1 MSKTKKDKELDS
13 KGSKG
18 SNAKATIAG
27 LFNSIA
33 GINKTDGITP
43 ISILG
48 RGGNREK
55 PGFTPNESYNT
66 MLSSDW
72 FGDLLESHPDH
83 KRKKN
88 SVSKDLS
95 TEDRF
100 NLSKDFPKTEGE
112 PYSTRDWHLIF
123 NDTSMDY
130 FKHGLQVIDGKNSQL
145 RSEKNARE
153 TWDGYEEGVP
163 SRLAQVLADT
173 DGTKG
178 TPYENTDPVIFGFE
192 IIVDLVN
199 SPLLNGSVEDFIASF
214 PYVNEIATRRKV
226 MGDFRQQFL
235 KLFKT
240 KGTFR
245 VGPDKPTASIKTSN
259 YANTDSPSKMYSSG
273 KPAYMSYYLK
283 KITGLE
289 KLIEANLPDKNK
301 ASIDYR
307 KDILKL
313 TFTEDVSLDMGTLAY
328 LYKLLYWSRPNG
340 KNIVPENLL
349 RFNCDIV
356 ISEMRHFNRVRK
368 GITNG
373 DLEVVKDNLSRYI
386 YTLNEC
392 QFWFDQPA
400 HDAEIDLSNTKTFD
414 DFVVTLDY
422 KYATTKFERW
432 TPDGA
437 GFGKYV
443 SYNNGAMWKVGN
455 PGARSVIGAS
465 GSNNAY
471 SDEKDIAVPRFY
483 TNSGGNTLRQNGVVT
498 AYVMDSY
505 NPSFT
510 INESVEKPV
519 TGSASKSSKKSGDE
533 TQEGDAIDEKKALR
547 KKKRKEGFDAFKE
560 RSSKAGKA
568 LGSKLKKTLQ
578 NEIKAQVNTRLR
590 LLNNT
595 LDKIRNEGGV
605 GRMRAPTNVYSSHPP
620 HAGMDAEL
628 NLPSYIG
635 GGAIG
640 GGAIAAGISPTAFF
654 DVQNSLRDFA
664 GDALGGKIGGLIRG
678 GNNPLF

>member
-1 MSKTKKDKELDS
+1 MGAETPKPEMGREMSNKEVRQQ
-13 KGSKG
+13 KRKERK
-18 SNAKATIAG
+18 AKRFSAKETISAIFG
-27 LFNSIA
+27 KIA
-33 GINKTDGITP
+33 GIQKTDGLSP
-43 ISILG
+43 ISLVG
-48 RGGNREK
+48 RGGKREI
-55 PGFTPNESYNT
+55 PGFTPNEAYNT
-66 MLSSDW
+66 NNKTNDW
-72 FGDLLESHPDH
+72 YGNLLDSHPDY
-83 KRKKN
+83 KGKN
-88 SVSKDLS
+88 KAGKDLS

-100 NLSKDFPKTEGE
+100 NLSKDFPKSEDE

-163 SRLAQVLADT
+163 SRLAQLLGDT

-192 IIVDLVN
+192 IIIDVVN
-199 SPLLNGSVEDFIASF
+199 SPLLNGSVEDFIESF

-226 MGDFRQQFL
+226 MADFRQQFL

-240 KGTFR
+240 KGTIKIS
-245 VGPDKPTASIKTSN
+245 PDKPTASIKTSN
-259 YANTDSPSKMYSSG
+259 YANTDSPSKLYSNG

-283 KITGLE
+283 KIGGLE
-289 KLIEANLPDKNK
+289 KLIEANTPDKNK
-301 ASIDYR
+301 ALVDYR
-307 KDILKL
+307 KDLLKL

-328 LYKLLYWSRPNG
+328 LYKLLYWSKPNG

-356 ISEMRHFNRVRK
+356 ISEVRHFNRVRK
-368 GITNG
+368 GVENG

-400 HDAEIDLSNTKTFD
+400 HDVEVDLGSIKTYD
-414 DFVVTLDY
+414 DFAVTVDY
-422 KYATTKFERW
+422 KYVTSKFERW

-455 PGARSVIGAS
+455 PNARRSIGAS
-465 GSNNAY
+465 GSNNAFA
-471 SDEKDIAVPRFY
+471 DETDIAVPRFY
-483 TNSGGNTLRQNGVVT
+483 TNGVINTLRQNGVKE

-505 NPSFT
+505 NPSST
-510 INESVEKPV
+510 INESVQKPSG
-519 TGSASKSSKKSGDE
+519 GSMSAAAAKKD
-533 TQEGDAIDEKKALR
+533 LR
-547 KKKRKEGFDAFKE
+547 KKKRKAGFDAFKE
-560 RSSKAGKA
+560 RSSKAGKV
-568 LGSKLKKTLQ
+568 LGKKLKTALLKEARQQL
-578 NEIKAQVNTRLR
+578 NTRLR

-595 LDKIRNEGGV
+595 LDKLRNEAGL
-605 GRMRAPTNVYSSHPP
+605 GRMREPTNVYKNYENP
-620 HAGMDAEL
+620 L
-628 NLPSYIG
+628 
-635 GGAIG
+635 
-640 GGAIAAGISPTAFF
+640 GISSGFFF
-654 DVQNSLRDFA
+654 DVKNSLRDFA
-664 GDALGGKIGGLIRG
+664 GDSLGGKIGGFLKG

>member
-1 MSKTKKDKELDS
+1 MSIFKKDTE
-13 KGSKG
+13 SKG

-27 LFNSIA
+27 LFNSIV
-33 GINKTDGITP
+33 GINKTNGLSP
-43 ISILG
+43 IALIG
-48 RGGNREK
+48 RGGKREN
-55 PGFTPNESYNT
+55 PGFTPNESYT
-66 MLSSDW
+66 TLEKSDNW
-72 FGDLLESHPDH
+72 FGNLLETHPDF
-83 KRKKN
+83 
-88 SVSKDLS
+88 SGVSSRVLYPRSEYQLKFKDLS
-95 TEDRF
+95 TSDRF
-100 NLSKDFPKTEGE
+100 DLSKDFPKTEGE

-153 TWDGYEEGVP
+153 TWDGYEDGVP
-163 SRLAQVLADT
+163 SRLAQVLGDT

-178 TPYENTDPVIFGFE
+178 TPYENTDPVMFGFE

-226 MGDFRQQFL
+226 MNDFRQQFL
-235 KLFKT
+235 KIFKT

-245 VGPDKPTASIKTSN
+245 TGPDKPTMSIKTSN
-259 YANTDSPSKMYSSG
+259 YANTDSPSKMLSSG

-283 KITGLE
+283 KVGGLE

-301 ASIDYR
+301 ALVEYR
-307 KDILKL
+307 KDLLKL

-328 LYKLLYWSRPNG
+328 LYKLLYWSKPNG

-373 DLEVVKDNLSRYI
+373 DLEIVKDNLSRYV

-392 QFWFDQPA
+392 QFWFDQPG
-400 HDAEIDLSNTKTFD
+400 HDSEVDLSNPKTFD
-414 DFVVTLDY
+414 DFVVTMDY
-422 KYATTKFERW
+422 KYVTTKFERW

-443 SYNNGAMWKVGN
+443 SYNNAAMWKVGN
-455 PGARSVIGAS
+455 PGARSGAS
-465 GSNNAY
+465 ASEAY

-483 TNSGGNTLRQNGVVT
+483 TNSGGNTLKQNGVVS
-498 AYVMDSY
+498 AIVMDSY

-510 INESVEKPV
+510 TNESVEKPV
-519 TGSASKSSKKSGDE
+519 GGSASTSKKSGDE
-533 TQEGDAIDEKKALR
+533 TQEGDAVDEKKALR

-560 RSSKAGKA
+560 RSTKAGKV
-568 LGSKLKKTLQ
+568 LGRKLKTALQ
-578 NEIKAQVNTRLR
+578 NEVRAQVNTRLR

-595 LDKIRNEGGV
+595 LDKIRNEAGI
-605 GRMRAPTNVYSSHPP
+605 GRMREPTNVYKNYENP
-620 HAGMDAEL
+620 L
-628 NLPSYIG
+628 
-635 GGAIG
+635 
-640 GGAIAAGISPTAFF
+640 GISSGTFF

-664 GDALGGKIGGLIRG
+664 GDSLGGKIGGLLKG

>member
-1 MSKTKKDKELDS
+1 MGTETPKPEMGTKMSNKEIRQQ
-13 KGSKG
+13 KRKERR
-18 SNAKATIAG
+18 AKRFSARETISAIFG
-27 LFNSIA
+27 KIA
-33 GINKTDGITP
+33 GIQKTDGLSP
-43 ISILG
+43 ISLVG
-48 RGGNREK
+48 RGGKREI
-55 PGFTPNESYNT
+55 PGFTPNEAYNT
-66 MLSSDW
+66 NKTTDW
-72 FGDLLESHPDH
+72 YGNLLDSHPDY
-83 KRKKN
+83 KSKN
-88 SVSKDLS
+88 KSGKDLS

-100 NLSKDFPKTEGE
+100 NLSKVFPKSEDE

-123 NDTSMDY
+123 NDTSLDY

-163 SRLAQVLADT
+163 SRLAQLLGDT

-192 IIVDLVN
+192 IIIDLVN

-226 MGDFRQQFL
+226 MADFRQQFL

-240 KGTFR
+240 KGTFKI
-245 VGPDKPTASIKTSN
+245 GPDKPTASIKTSN
-259 YANTDSPSKMYSSG
+259 YANTDSPSQLYSNG

-283 KITGLE
+283 KIGGLE

-301 ASIDYR
+301 SLIEYR
-307 KDILKL
+307 KDLLKL

-328 LYKLLYWSRPNG
+328 LYKLLYWSKPNG

-368 GITNG
+368 GVTNG

-400 HDAEIDLSNTKTFD
+400 HDSEVDLGSIKTYD
-414 DFVVTLDY
+414 DFVVTMDY

-443 SYNNGAMWKVGN
+443 SYNNGAIWKVGN
-455 PGARSVIGAS
+455 PGARSSIGAS
-465 GSNNAY
+465 GSNNAF
-471 SDEKDIAVPRFY
+471 SDEIDIAVPKFY
-483 TNSGGNTLRQNGVVT
+483 TNGVINTLRQNGVKE

-505 NPSFT
+505 NPSSF
-510 INESVEKPV
+510 INESVEKTP
-519 TGSASKSSKKSGDE
+519 TTTPSKKD
-533 TQEGDAIDEKKALR
+533 IR
-547 KKKRKEGFDAFKE
+547 KKKRKERFDAFKE
-560 RSSKAGKA
+560 RSSKAGKV
-568 LGSKLKKTLQ
+568 LGKKLKTALLREARSQ
-578 NEIKAQVNTRLR
+578 LNTRLR

-595 LDKIRNEGGV
+595 LDKLRNEAGL
-605 GRMRAPTNVYSSHPP
+605 GRMREPTNVYKNYDNP
-620 HAGMDAEL
+620 L
-628 NLPSYIG
+628 
-635 GGAIG
+635 
-640 GGAIAAGISPTAFF
+640 GISSGFFF
-654 DVQNSLRDFA
+654 DVKNSLRDFA
-664 GDALGGKIGGLIRG
+664 GDALGGKIGGFLKG
-678 GNNPLF
+678 GNKPLF

>member
-1 MSKTKKDKELDS
+1 MGTETPKPEMGREMSNKEVRQQ
-13 KGSKG
+13 KRKERK
-18 SNAKATIAG
+18 AKRFSASATISG
-27 LFNSIA
+27 IFNAIA
-33 GINKTDGITP
+33 GIRKTDGLSP
-43 ISILG
+43 IALIG

-55 PGFTPNESYNT
+55 PGFTPNEAYNT

-72 FGDLLESHPDH
+72 FGDLLKSHPDY
-83 KRKKN
+83 KGKN
-88 SVSKDLS
+88 NNFKDLS

-100 NLSKDFPKTEGE
+100 NLSKEFPKVEGE

-145 RSEKNARE
+145 RSNKNDRE
-153 TWDGYEEGVP
+153 TWDGYEDGVP
-163 SRLAQVLADT
+163 SRLAQVLGDT

-192 IIVDLVN
+192 IIIDLVN
-199 SPLLNGSVEDFIASF
+199 SPLLNGSVEDFIESF
-214 PYVNEIATRRKV
+214 PYVNEIAARRKV
-226 MGDFRQQFL
+226 MNDFRQQFV
-235 KLFKT
+235 KIFKT
-240 KGTFR
+240 RGTFKS
-245 VGPDKPTASIKTSN
+245 VIDFPTASIKTSN

-301 ASIDYR
+301 ALVDYR
-307 KDILKL
+307 KDLLKL

-328 LYKLLYWSRPNG
+328 LYKLLYWSKPNG

-356 ISEMRHFNRVRK
+356 ISEVRHFNRVRK
-368 GITNG
+368 GVTNG
-373 DLEVVKDNLSRYI
+373 DLEVVKDNLSRYV

-400 HDAEIDLSNTKTFD
+400 HDNDVDLGSIKTYD
-414 DFVVTLDY
+414 DFVVTMDY
-422 KYATTKFERW
+422 KYVTSKFERW

-443 SYNNGAMWKVGN
+443 SYNNGAIWKIGN
-455 PGARSVIGAS
+455 KGGRDVIGPSAS
-465 GSNNAY
+465 GNISTT
-471 SDEKDIAVPRFY
+471 DIAVPRFY
-483 TNSGGNTLRQNGVVT
+483 AGGGGNTLKQNGVDN

-505 NPSFT
+505 NPSST
-510 INESVEKPV
+510 INESVEPVYGGSTKPV
-519 TGSASKSSKKSGDE
+519 GGSASKTDDKKS
-533 TQEGDAIDEKKALR
+533 LR
-547 KKKRKEGFDAFKE
+547 KKKRKERFEAFKE
-560 RSSKAGKA
+560 RSAKAGKI
-568 LGSKLKKTLQ
+568 LGSKLKSALQ
-578 NEIKAQVNTRLR
+578 KEIRSQVNTRLR

-595 LDKIRNEGGV
+595 LDKIRNEGGM
-605 GRMRAPTNVYSSHPP
+605 GRMREPTNVYT
-620 HAGMDAEL
+620 
-628 NLPSYIG
+628 SYLG
-635 GGAIG
+635 DNPL
-640 GGAIAAGISPTAFF
+640 GISSGAFF
-654 DVQNSLRDFA
+654 DVKNSLRDFA
-664 GDALGGKIGGLIRG
+664 GDALGGRIGGFIKG

>member
-1 MSKTKKDKELDS
+1 MSLFKKDNDTDS
-13 KGSKG
+13 GSRG
-18 SNAKATIAG
+18 SSAKNTIAG
-27 LFNSIA
+27 VFNSIK
-33 GINKTDGITP
+33 GINRTDGVTP
-43 ISILG
+43 ISLIG

-66 MLSSDW
+66 LFDNNW
-72 FGDLLESHPDH
+72 FGQLLDSHPDYSG
-83 KRKKN
+83 KKKSN
-88 SVSKDLS
+88 KDLS

-100 NLSKDFPKTEGE
+100 NLSKDFPKVENE

-153 TWDGYEEGVP
+153 TWDGYESGVP
-163 SRLAQVLADT
+163 SALSQVLGDT

-178 TPYENTDPVIFGFE
+178 TPYENTDPVMFGFE
-192 IIVDLVN
+192 VIVDLIN

-214 PYVNEIATRRKV
+214 PFVNEIATRRKV
-226 MGDFRQQFL
+226 MNDFRQQFI
-235 KLFKT
+235 KIFKT

-245 VGPDKPTASIKTSN
+245 IGPDVPTASIKTSN
-259 YANTDSPSKMYSSG
+259 YANTDNGSKMFSSG

-283 KITGLE
+283 KIQGLE

-301 ASIDYR
+301 ALVEYR
-307 KDILKL
+307 KDTLKL

-328 LYKLLYWSRPNG
+328 LYKLLYWSKPSG

-373 DLEVVKDNLSRYI
+373 DLEVVKDNLSRYV

-392 QFWFDQPA
+392 QFWFDQPG
-400 HDAEIDLSNTKTFD
+400 HESEVDLSNPKTFD

-443 SYNNGAMWKVGN
+443 SYNNAAMWKVGN
-455 PGARSVIGAS
+455 PGARTVIGAS
-465 GSNNAY
+465 ASVEGF

-483 TNSGGNTLRQNGVVT
+483 SNRGGNTLKQNGVGS
-498 AYVMDSY
+498 AIVMESY

-519 TGSASKSSKKSGDE
+519 VGSASSSKKSGDE
-533 TQEGDAIDEKKALR
+533 TEEGDAMDEKKALR

-568 LGSKLKKTLQ
+568 LGSKLKTTLQ
-578 NEIKAQVNTRLR
+578 NEVKAQVNTRLR

-595 LDKIRNEGGV
+595 LDKLRNEGGL
-605 GRMRAPTNVYSSHPP
+605 GRMRAPTNVYSSHPA
-620 HAGMDAEL
+620 HAGMDRES
-628 NLPSYIG
+628 NLPNYIG
-635 GGAIG
+635 GGVIG
-640 GGAIAAGISPTAFF
+640 GGAIAAGVSPTAFF

>member
-1 MSKTKKDKELDS
+1 MGTETPKPEMGTKMSNKEIRQQ
-13 KGSKG
+13 KRKERR
-18 SNAKATIAG
+18 AKRFSARETISAIFG
-27 LFNSIA
+27 KIA
-33 GINKTDGITP
+33 GIQKTDGLSP
-43 ISILG
+43 ISLVG
-48 RGGNREK
+48 RGGKREI
-55 PGFTPNESYNT
+55 PGFTPNEAYNT
-66 MLSSDW
+66 NKTTDW
-72 FGDLLESHPDH
+72 YGNLLDSHPDY
-83 KRKKN
+83 KSKN
-88 SVSKDLS
+88 KSGKDLS

-100 NLSKDFPKTEGE
+100 NLSKVFPKSEDE

-123 NDTSMDY
+123 NDTSLDY

-163 SRLAQVLADT
+163 SRLAQLLGDT

-192 IIVDLVN
+192 IIIDLVN

-226 MGDFRQQFL
+226 MADFRQQFL

-240 KGTFR
+240 KGTFKI
-245 VGPDKPTASIKTSN
+245 GPDKPTASIKTSN
-259 YANTDSPSKMYSSG
+259 YANTDSPSQLYSNG

-283 KITGLE
+283 KIGGLE

-301 ASIDYR
+301 SLIEYR
-307 KDILKL
+307 KDLLKL

-328 LYKLLYWSRPNG
+328 LYKLLYWSKPNG

-368 GITNG
+368 GVTNG

-400 HDAEIDLSNTKTFD
+400 HDIEVDLSNTKTFD
-414 DFVVTLDY
+414 DFTVTMDY

-443 SYNNGAMWKVGN
+443 SYNNGAIWKVGN
-455 PGARSVIGAS
+455 PGARSSIGAS
-465 GSNNAY
+465 GSNNAF
-471 SDEKDIAVPRFY
+471 SDEIDIAVPKFY
-483 TNSGGNTLRQNGVVT
+483 TNGVINTLRQNGVKE

-505 NPSFT
+505 NPSSF
-510 INESVEKPV
+510 INESVEKTP
-519 TGSASKSSKKSGDE
+519 TTTPSKKD
-533 TQEGDAIDEKKALR
+533 IR
-547 KKKRKEGFDAFKE
+547 KKKRKERFDAFKE
-560 RSSKAGKA
+560 RSSKAGKV
-568 LGSKLKKTLQ
+568 LGKKLKTALLREARSQ
-578 NEIKAQVNTRLR
+578 LNTRLR

-595 LDKIRNEGGV
+595 LDKLRNEAGL
-605 GRMRAPTNVYSSHPP
+605 GRMREPTNVYKNYDNP
-620 HAGMDAEL
+620 L
-628 NLPSYIG
+628 
-635 GGAIG
+635 
-640 GGAIAAGISPTAFF
+640 GISSGFFF
-654 DVQNSLRDFA
+654 DVKNSLRDFA
-664 GDALGGKIGGLIRG
+664 GDALGGKIGGFLKG
-678 GNNPLF
+678 GNKPLF

>member
-1 MSKTKKDKELDS
+1 MGAETPKPEMGREMSNKEVRQQ
-13 KGSKG
+13 KRKERK
-18 SNAKATIAG
+18 AKRFSAKETISAIFG
-27 LFNSIA
+27 KIA
-33 GINKTDGITP
+33 GIQKTDGLSP
-43 ISILG
+43 ISLVG
-48 RGGNREK
+48 RGGKREI
-55 PGFTPNESYNT
+55 PGFTPNEAYNT
-66 MLSSDW
+66 NNKTNDW
-72 FGDLLESHPDH
+72 YGNLLDSHPDY
-83 KRKKN
+83 KGKN
-88 SVSKDLS
+88 KAGKDLS

-100 NLSKDFPKTEGE
+100 NLSKDFPKSEDE

-163 SRLAQVLADT
+163 SRLAQLLGDT

-192 IIVDLVN
+192 IIIDLVN
-199 SPLLNGSVEDFIASF
+199 SPLLNGSIEDFIESF

-226 MGDFRQQFL
+226 MADFRQQFL

-240 KGTFR
+240 KGTFKI
-245 VGPDKPTASIKTSN
+245 GPDKPTASIKTSN
-259 YANTDSPSKMYSSG
+259 YANTDSPSKLYSNG

-283 KITGLE
+283 KIGGLE

-301 ASIDYR
+301 SLIEYR
-307 KDILKL
+307 KDLLKL

-328 LYKLLYWSRPNG
+328 LYKLLYWSKPNG

-356 ISEMRHFNRVRK
+356 ISEVRHFNRVRK
-368 GITNG
+368 GVENG

-400 HDAEIDLSNTKTFD
+400 HDVEVDLGSIKTYD
-414 DFVVTLDY
+414 DFVVTMDY
-422 KYATTKFERW
+422 KYVTTKFERW

-455 PGARSVIGAS
+455 PDARSSIGAS
-465 GSNNAY
+465 ASNNAF

-483 TNSGGNTLRQNGVVT
+483 TNGVINTLRQNGVKE

-505 NPSFT
+505 NPSST
-510 INESVEKPV
+510 INESVQKPLG
-519 TGSASKSSKKSGDE
+519 GSMSAAAAKKD
-533 TQEGDAIDEKKALR
+533 LR
-547 KKKRKEGFDAFKE
+547 KKKRKAGFDAFKE
-560 RSSKAGKA
+560 RSSKAGKV
-568 LGSKLKKTLQ
+568 LGKKLKTALLKEARQQL
-578 NEIKAQVNTRLR
+578 NTRLR

-595 LDKIRNEGGV
+595 LDKLRNEAGL
-605 GRMRAPTNVYSSHPP
+605 GRMREPTNVYKNYENP
-620 HAGMDAEL
+620 L
-628 NLPSYIG
+628 
-635 GGAIG
+635 
-640 GGAIAAGISPTAFF
+640 GISSGFFF
-654 DVQNSLRDFA
+654 DVKNSLRDFA
-664 GDALGGKIGGLIRG
+664 GDSLGGKIGGFLKG

>member
-1 MSKTKKDKELDS
+1 MSKTKKDKELDSKES

-27 LFNSIA
+27 LFNSIV
-33 GINKTDGITP
+33 GINKTDGASP
-43 ISILG
+43 ISLIG

-55 PGFTPNESYNT
+55 PGFTPNESYNS
-66 MLSSDW
+66 MLSKDW
-72 FGDLLESHPDH
+72 YGQLLESHPDYSG
-83 KRKKN
+83 KKKN
-88 SVSKDLS
+88 SKDLS

-163 SRLAQVLADT
+163 SRLAQVLGDT

-178 TPYENTDPVIFGFE
+178 TPYENTDTVMFGFE
-192 IIVDLVN
+192 VIVDLVN

-226 MGDFRQQFL
+226 MNDFRQQFL
-235 KLFKT
+235 KIFKT

-259 YANTDSPSKMYSSG
+259 YANTENGSKMFSSG

-283 KITGLE
+283 KVGGLE

-301 ASIDYR
+301 ALVEYR
-307 KDILKL
+307 KDLLKL

-328 LYKLLYWSRPNG
+328 LYKLLYWSKPNG

-368 GITNG
+368 GVTNG
-373 DLEVVKDNLSRYI
+373 DLEVVKDNLSRYV

-392 QFWFDQPA
+392 QFWFDKIG
-400 HDAEIDLSNTKTFD
+400 HEDEVDLSSPKTFD

-443 SYNNGAMWKVGN
+443 SYNNAAMWKVGN
-455 PGARSVIGAS
+455 PGARAGAS
-465 GSNNAY
+465 ASDAY

-483 TNSGGNTLRQNGVVT
+483 TNSGGNTLKQNGVSSAIVL
-498 AYVMDSY
+498 DSY

-510 INESVEKPV
+510 INESVETPV
-519 TGSASKSSKKSGDE
+519 SGSASKSSKKSGDE
-533 TQEGDAIDEKKALR
+533 TEEGDAVDEKKALR

-560 RSSKAGKA
+560 RSTKAGKA
-568 LGSKLKKTLQ
+568 LGSKLKTTLQ
-578 NEIKAQVNTRLR
+578 REVRAQVNTRLR

-595 LDKIRNEGGV
+595 LDKIRNEAGI
-605 GRMRAPTNVYSSHPP
+605 GRMREPTNVYKNYDNP
-620 HAGMDAEL
+620 L
-628 NLPSYIG
+628 
-635 GGAIG
+635 
-640 GGAIAAGISPTAFF
+640 GISSGSFF

>member
-1 MSKTKKDKELDS
+1 MGTETPKPEMGTKMSNKEIRQQ
-13 KGSKG
+13 KRKERR
-18 SNAKATIAG
+18 AKRFSARETISAIFG
-27 LFNSIA
+27 KIA
-33 GINKTDGITP
+33 GIQKTDGLSP
-43 ISILG
+43 ISLVG
-48 RGGNREK
+48 RGGKREI
-55 PGFTPNESYNT
+55 PGFTPNEAYNT
-66 MLSSDW
+66 NKTTDW
-72 FGDLLESHPDH
+72 YGNLLDSHPDY
-83 KRKKN
+83 KSKN
-88 SVSKDLS
+88 KSGKDLS

-100 NLSKDFPKTEGE
+100 NLSKVFPKSEDE

-123 NDTSMDY
+123 NDTSLDY

-153 TWDGYEEGVP
+153 TWDGHEEGVP
-163 SRLAQVLADT
+163 SRLAQLLGDT

-192 IIVDLVN
+192 IIIDLVN

-226 MGDFRQQFL
+226 MADFRQQFL

-240 KGTFR
+240 KGTFKI
-245 VGPDKPTASIKTSN
+245 GPDKPTASIKTSN
-259 YANTDSPSKMYSSG
+259 YANTDSPSQLYSNG

-283 KITGLE
+283 KIGGLE

-301 ASIDYR
+301 SLIEYR
-307 KDILKL
+307 KDLLKL

-328 LYKLLYWSRPNG
+328 LYKLLYWSKPNG

-349 RFNCDIV
+349 RFNCDII
-356 ISEMRHFNRVRK
+356 ISEVRHFNRVRK
-368 GITNG
+368 GVTNG

-400 HDAEIDLSNTKTFD
+400 HDSEVDLGSIKTYD
-414 DFVVTLDY
+414 DFVVTMDY

-443 SYNNGAMWKVGN
+443 SYNNGAIWKVGN
-455 PGARSVIGAS
+455 PGARSSIGAS
-465 GSNNAY
+465 GSNNAF
-471 SDEKDIAVPRFY
+471 SDEIDIAVPKFY
-483 TNSGGNTLRQNGVVT
+483 TNGVINTLRQNGVKE

-505 NPSFT
+505 NPSSF
-510 INESVEKPV
+510 INESVEKTP
-519 TGSASKSSKKSGDE
+519 TTTPSKKD
-533 TQEGDAIDEKKALR
+533 IR
-547 KKKRKEGFDAFKE
+547 KKKRKERFDAFKE
-560 RSSKAGKA
+560 RSSKAGKV
-568 LGSKLKKTLQ
+568 LGKKLKTALLREARSQ
-578 NEIKAQVNTRLR
+578 LNTRLR

-595 LDKIRNEGGV
+595 LDKLRNEAGL
-605 GRMRAPTNVYSSHPP
+605 GRMREPTNVYKNYDNP
-620 HAGMDAEL
+620 L
-628 NLPSYIG
+628 
-635 GGAIG
+635 
-640 GGAIAAGISPTAFF
+640 GISSGFFF
-654 DVQNSLRDFA
+654 DVKNSLRDFA
-664 GDALGGKIGGLIRG
+664 GDSLGGKIGGFLKG

>member
-1 MSKTKKDKELDS
+1 MSKTKSDKELDS
-13 KGSKG
+13 KEPKG
-18 SNAKATIAG
+18 TSAKTTIAG

-33 GINKTDGITP
+33 GIKKTDGITP
-43 ISILG
+43 ISLIG

-66 MLSSDW
+66 LLDNNW
-72 FGDLLESHPDH
+72 FGQLLESHPDY
-83 KRKKN
+83 KGKKK
-88 SVSKDLS
+88 SSKDLS

-100 NLSKDFPKTEGE
+100 NLSKDFPKAEGE

-153 TWDGYEEGVP
+153 TWDGQEEGVP
-163 SRLAQVLADT
+163 SRLAQVLGDT

-178 TPYENTDPVIFGFE
+178 TPYENTDPVMFGFE
-192 IIVDLVN
+192 IIIDLVN

-226 MGDFRQQFL
+226 MADFRQQFI

-240 KGTFR
+240 RGTFR

-259 YANTDSPSKMYSSG
+259 YANTDSASKMFSSG

-283 KITGLE
+283 KVQGLE

-301 ASIDYR
+301 ALVEYR
-307 KDILKL
+307 KDLLKL

-328 LYKLLYWSRPNG
+328 LYKLLYWSKPNG

-373 DLEVVKDNLSRYI
+373 DLEVVKDNLSRYV

-400 HDAEIDLSNTKTFD
+400 HDTEVDLGNPKTFD

-455 PGARSVIGAS
+455 PGARTVIGVTPS
-465 GSNNAY
+465 GEYA
-471 SDEKDIAVPRFY
+471 DEKDIAVPKFY
-483 TNSGGNTLRQNGVVT
+483 TNSGGNTLKQNGVGSAIVL
-498 AYVMDSY
+498 DSY
-505 NPSFT
+505 NPSFA

-519 TGSASKSSKKSGDE
+519 VGSASTSKKSGDE
-533 TQEGDAIDEKKALR
+533 TEEGDAMDEKSALR

-560 RSSKAGKA
+560 RSTKAGKA
-568 LGSKLKKTLQ
+568 LGSKLKTTLQ
-578 NEIKAQVNTRLR
+578 NEVRAQVNTRLR

-595 LDKIRNEGGV
+595 LDKLRNEGGL

-620 HAGMDAEL
+620 HAGMDSES
-628 NLPSYIG
+628 NLPNYIG
-635 GGAIG
+635 GGVIG
-640 GGAIAAGISPTAFF
+640 GGLLAAGISPTSFF

-664 GDALGGKIGGLIRG
+664 GESLGGKIGGLIRG

>member
-13 KGSKG
+13 KEPTGTS
-18 SNAKATIAG
+18 AKTTIAG

-33 GINKTDGITP
+33 GIKKTDGVSP
-43 ISILG
+43 ISLIG
-48 RGGNREK
+48 RSGRREK

-66 MLSSDW
+66 KDGSW
-72 FGDLLESHPDH
+72 YGQLLESHPDYSG
-83 KRKKN
+83 KKK
-88 SVSKDLS
+88 SSKDLS

-100 NLSKDFPKTEGE
+100 NLSKNFPKTEGE

-163 SRLAQVLADT
+163 SRLAQVLGDT

-178 TPYENTDPVIFGFE
+178 TPYENTDPVMFGFE
-192 IIVDLVN
+192 IIIDLIN

-235 KLFKT
+235 KIFKT

-259 YANTDSPSKMYSSG
+259 YANTDNGSKMFSSG

-283 KITGLE
+283 KIQGLE
-289 KLIEANLPDKNK
+289 KLIEANVPDKNK
-301 ASIDYR
+301 ALIEYR
-307 KDILKL
+307 KDLLKL

-328 LYKLLYWSRPNG
+328 LYKLLYWSKPNG

-373 DLEVVKDNLSRYI
+373 DLEIVKDNLSRYV

-392 QFWFDQPA
+392 QFWFDQPG
-400 HDAEIDLSNTKTFD
+400 HESEVDLSNPKTFD

-455 PGARSVIGAS
+455 PGARSSFGPSAS
-465 GSNNAY
+465 TEGF

-483 TNSGGNTLRQNGVVT
+483 SNSGGNTLRQNGVGSAIVL
-498 AYVMDSY
+498 DSY

-510 INESVEKPV
+510 VNESVEKPV
-519 TGSASKSSKKSGDE
+519 TGSASTSKKSGDE
-533 TQEGDAIDEKKALR
+533 TQEGDAMDEKKALR

-560 RSSKAGKA
+560 RSTKAGKI
-568 LGSKLKKTLQ
+568 LGSKLKTTLQ
-578 NEIKAQVNTRLR
+578 NEVRAQVNTRLR

-595 LDKIRNEGGV
+595 LDKLRNEGGF
-605 GRMRAPTNVYSSHPP
+605 GRMREPTNVYKNYDNP
-620 HAGMDAEL
+620 L
-628 NLPSYIG
+628 
-635 GGAIG
+635 
-640 GGAIAAGISPTAFF
+640 GISSGAFF

-664 GDALGGKIGGLIRG
+664 GDALGGKIGGLIKG
-678 GNNPLF
+678 GNNSLF

>member
-1 MSKTKKDKELDS
+1 MSKTKNDKELDS

-18 SNAKATIAG
+18 SSAKTTIAG

-43 ISILG
+43 ISLIG

-66 MLSSDW
+66 LGKDW
-72 FGDLLESHPDH
+72 FGDLLESHPDYSG
-83 KRKKN
+83 KKK
-88 SVSKDLS
+88 SIKDLS

-163 SRLAQVLADT
+163 SRLAQVLGDT

-178 TPYENTDPVIFGFE
+178 TPYENTDPVMFGFE

-226 MGDFRQQFL
+226 MADFRQQFI
-235 KLFKT
+235 KIFKT

-259 YANTDSPSKMYSSG
+259 YANTDSGSKMFSSG

-301 ASIDYR
+301 SLVEYR
-307 KDILKL
+307 KDLLKL

-328 LYKLLYWSRPNG
+328 LYKLLYWSKPNG

-373 DLEVVKDNLSRYI
+373 DLEVIKDNLSRYV

-400 HDAEIDLSNTKTFD
+400 HETEVDLSNPKTFD

-443 SYNNGAMWKVGN
+443 SYNNAAMWKVGN
-455 PGARSVIGAS
+455 PGARTVIGAS
-465 GSNNAY
+465 ASNEAY

-483 TNSGGNTLRQNGVVT
+483 TNSGGNTLRQNGVGS
-498 AYVMDSY
+498 AIVMDSY

-510 INESVEKPV
+510 VNESVEKPL
-519 TGSASKSSKKSGDE
+519 GSSASSKKSGDE
-533 TQEGDAIDEKKALR
+533 TQEGDAMDEKKALR
-547 KKKRKEGFDAFKE
+547 KKKRKEGFDAFKD
-560 RSSKAGKA
+560 RSTKAGKQ
-568 LGSKLKKTLQ
+568 LGNSLKSTLQ
-578 NEIKAQVNTRLR
+578 REVRSQVNTRLR

-595 LDKIRNEGGV
+595 LDKIRNEAGL
-605 GRMRAPTNVYSSHPP
+605 GRMREPTNVYKNYLGDNP
-620 HAGMDAEL
+620 L
-628 NLPSYIG
+628 
-635 GGAIG
+635 
-640 GGAIAAGISPTAFF
+640 GISSATFF

-664 GDALGGKIGGLIRG
+664 GNALGGKIGGLIKG
-678 GNNPLF
+678 GNNSLF

>member
-1 MSKTKKDKELDS
+1 MSKTKSDKELDS

-18 SNAKATIAG
+18 SSAKTTIAG
-27 LFNSIA
+27 VFNSIA
-33 GINKTDGITP
+33 GIKKTDGITP
-43 ISILG
+43 ISLIG
-48 RGGNREK
+48 RNGNREK
-55 PGFTPNESYNT
+55 PGFTPNEAYNT
-66 MLSSDW
+66 MLSKDW
-72 FGDLLESHPDH
+72 FGDLLESHPDY
-83 KRKKN
+83 KGKKK
-88 SVSKDLS
+88 SSKDLS

-163 SRLAQVLADT
+163 SRLAQVLGDT

-178 TPYENTDPVIFGFE
+178 TPYENTDPVMFGFE

-226 MGDFRQQFL
+226 MGDFRQQFI
-235 KLFKT
+235 KIFKT
-240 KGTFR
+240 RGTFR

-259 YANTDSPSKMYSSG
+259 YANTDSGSKMFSSG

-283 KITGLE
+283 KIQGLE
-289 KLIEANLPDKNK
+289 KLIEANTPDKNK
-301 ASIDYR
+301 SLVEYR
-307 KDILKL
+307 KDLLKL

-328 LYKLLYWSRPNG
+328 LYKLLYWSKPNS

-368 GITNG
+368 GVTNG
-373 DLEVVKDNLSRYI
+373 DLEVVKDNLSRYV

-400 HDAEIDLSNTKTFD
+400 HDAEVDLSNPKTFD

-455 PGARSVIGAS
+455 PGARTVIGAS
-465 GSNNAY
+465 ASNEGFA
-471 SDEKDIAVPRFY
+471 DEKDIAVPRFY
-483 TNSGGNTLRQNGVVT
+483 TNTGGNTLRQNGVGS
-498 AYVMDSY
+498 AIVMDSY

-510 INESVEKPV
+510 INESVEKPLG
-519 TGSASKSSKKSGDE
+519 GSASGSKKSGDE
-533 TQEGDAIDEKKALR
+533 TQEGDAMDEKSALR
-547 KKKRKEGFDAFKE
+547 KKKIKEGFDAFKE
-560 RSSKAGKA
+560 RSTKAGKA
-568 LGSKLKKTLQ
+568 LGSKLKTTLQ
-578 NEIKAQVNTRLR
+578 NEVKAQVNTRLR

-628 NLPSYIG
+628 NLPNYIG
-635 GGAIG
+635 GGVIG
-640 GGAIAAGISPTAFF
+640 GGAIAAGVSPTSFF

>member
-1 MSKTKKDKELDS
+1 MGTETPKPEMGTKMSNKEIRQQ
-13 KGSKG
+13 KRKERR
-18 SNAKATIAG
+18 AKRFSARETISAIFG
-27 LFNSIA
+27 KIA
-33 GINKTDGITP
+33 GIQKTDGLSP
-43 ISILG
+43 ISLVG
-48 RGGNREK
+48 RGGKREI
-55 PGFTPNESYNT
+55 PGFTPNEAYNT
-66 MLSSDW
+66 NKTTDW
-72 FGDLLESHPDH
+72 YGNLLDSHPDY
-83 KRKKN
+83 KSKN
-88 SVSKDLS
+88 KSGKDLS

-100 NLSKDFPKTEGE
+100 NLSKVFPKSEDE

-123 NDTSMDY
+123 NDTSLDY

-163 SRLAQVLADT
+163 SRLAQLLGDT

-192 IIVDLVN
+192 IIIDLVN

-226 MGDFRQQFL
+226 MADFRQQFL

-240 KGTFR
+240 KGTFKI
-245 VGPDKPTASIKTSN
+245 GPDKPTASIKTSN
-259 YANTDSPSKMYSSG
+259 YANTDSPSQLYSNG

-283 KITGLE
+283 KIGGLE

-301 ASIDYR
+301 SLIEYR
-307 KDILKL
+307 KDLLKL

-328 LYKLLYWSRPNG
+328 LYKLLYWSKPNG

-349 RFNCDIV
+349 RFNCDII
-356 ISEMRHFNRVRK
+356 ISEVRHFNRVRK
-368 GITNG
+368 GVTNG

-400 HDAEIDLSNTKTFD
+400 HDSEVDLGSIKTYD
-414 DFVVTLDY
+414 DFVVTMDY

-443 SYNNGAMWKVGN
+443 SYNNGAIWKVGN
-455 PGARSVIGAS
+455 PGARSSIGAS
-465 GSNNAY
+465 GSNNAF
-471 SDEKDIAVPRFY
+471 SDEIDIAVPKFY
-483 TNSGGNTLRQNGVVT
+483 TNGVINTLRQNGVKE

-505 NPSFT
+505 NPSSF
-510 INESVEKPV
+510 INESVEKTP
-519 TGSASKSSKKSGDE
+519 TTTPSKKD
-533 TQEGDAIDEKKALR
+533 IR
-547 KKKRKEGFDAFKE
+547 KKKRKERFDAFKE
-560 RSSKAGKA
+560 RSSKAGKV
-568 LGSKLKKTLQ
+568 LGKKLKTALLREARSQ
-578 NEIKAQVNTRLR
+578 LNTRLR

-595 LDKIRNEGGV
+595 LDKLRNEAGL
-605 GRMRAPTNVYSSHPP
+605 GRMREPTNVYKNYDNP
-620 HAGMDAEL
+620 L
-628 NLPSYIG
+628 
-635 GGAIG
+635 
-640 GGAIAAGISPTAFF
+640 GISSGFFF
-654 DVQNSLRDFA
+654 DVKNSLRDFA
-664 GDALGGKIGGLIRG
+664 GDALGGKIGGFLKG
-678 GNNPLF
+678 GNKPLF

>member
-13 KGSKG
+13 KESKG
-18 SNAKATIAG
+18 SGAKITIAG
-27 LFNSIA
+27 IFNSIA
-33 GINKTDGITP
+33 GISKTDGVSP
-43 ISILG
+43 IALIG

-55 PGFTPNESYNT
+55 PGFTPNESYNS
-66 MLSSDW
+66 MISQDW
-72 FGDLLESHPDH
+72 FGQLLESHPDY
-83 KRKKN
+83 KGKKK
-88 SVSKDLS
+88 SSKDLS

-100 NLSKDFPKTEGE
+100 NLTKDFPKTEGE

-153 TWDGYEEGVP
+153 TWDGYEDGVP
-163 SRLAQVLADT
+163 SRLAQVLGDT

-178 TPYENTDPVIFGFE
+178 TPYENTDPVMFGFE

-226 MGDFRQQFL
+226 MNDFRQQFI
-235 KLFKT
+235 KIFKT
-240 KGTFR
+240 RGTFKI
-245 VGPDKPTASIKTSN
+245 GPDVPTASIKTSN

-307 KDILKL
+307 KDLLKL

-368 GITNG
+368 GISNG

-400 HDAEIDLSNTKTFD
+400 HDAEVDLSNPKTFD

-455 PGARSVIGAS
+455 PGARTVIGAS
-465 GSNNAY
+465 ASTEGFL
-471 SDEKDIAVPRFY
+471 DLKDIAVPKFY
-483 TNSGGNTLRQNGVVT
+483 TSGTGNTLKQNGVGT
-498 AYVMDSY
+498 AIVMDSY

-510 INESVEKPV
+510 INESVEKP
-519 TGSASKSSKKSGDE
+519 TGGSASKSKKTGDE
-533 TQEGDAIDEKKALR
+533 TEDGDAVDEKKALR

-568 LGSKLKKTLQ
+568 LGKKLKTVLQ
-578 NEIKAQVNTRLR
+578 NELRSQINTRLR

-595 LDKIRNEGGV
+595 LDKIRNEGGM
-605 GRMRAPTNVYSSHPP
+605 GRMREPTNVYKNYDNP
-620 HAGMDAEL
+620 L
-628 NLPSYIG
+628 
-635 GGAIG
+635 
-640 GGAIAAGISPTAFF
+640 GISSGSFF

-664 GDALGGKIGGLIRG
+664 GDALGGKIGGLIKG

>member
-1 MSKTKKDKELDS
+1 MSKTKADKETDS
-13 KGSKG
+13 KESKR
-18 SNAKATIAG
+18 SSVKTTIAG
-27 LFNSIA
+27 IFNAIA
-33 GINKTDGITP
+33 GIRKTDGLSP
-43 ISILG
+43 IALIG
-48 RGGNREK
+48 RGGKREK

-66 MLSSDW
+66 MLSQDW
-72 FGDLLESHPDH
+72 FGDLLESHPDY
-83 KRKKN
+83 KRGLFGKKK
-88 SVSKDLS
+88 SSSKDLS

-100 NLSKDFPKTEGE
+100 NLSKDFPRTEGD

-123 NDTSMDY
+123 NDTSLDY

-163 SRLAQVLADT
+163 SRLAQLLGDT

-192 IIVDLVN
+192 IIIDLVN

-226 MGDFRQQFL
+226 MNDFRQQFL

-240 KGTFR
+240 KGTFKI
-245 VGPDKPTASIKTSN
+245 GPDKPTASIKTSN
-259 YANTDSPSKMYSSG
+259 YANTDSPSKLYSNG

-283 KITGLE
+283 KIGGLE

-301 ASIDYR
+301 SLVDYR
-307 KDILKL
+307 KDLLKL

-328 LYKLLYWSRPNG
+328 LYKLLYWSKPNS

-356 ISEMRHFNRVRK
+356 ISEVRHFNRVRK
-368 GITNG
+368 GVENG
-373 DLEVVKDNLSRYI
+373 DLEVIKDNLSRYI

-400 HDAEIDLSNTKTFD
+400 HDSEVDLGSIKTYD
-414 DFVVTLDY
+414 DFVVTMDY
-422 KYATTKFERW
+422 KYVTSKFERW

-455 PGARSVIGAS
+455 PGARSSIGAS
-465 GSNNAY
+465 ASNNAFA
-471 SDEKDIAVPRFY
+471 DEKDIAVPRFY
-483 TNSGGNTLRQNGVVT
+483 TNSGGNTLRQNGVKE

-505 NPSFT
+505 NPSST
-510 INESVEKPV
+510 INESTQKPSG
-519 TGSASKSSKKSGDE
+519 GSMSAADAKKS
-533 TQEGDAIDEKKALR
+533 LR
-547 KKKRKEGFDAFKE
+547 KKKRKERFDAFKE

-568 LGSKLKKTLQ
+568 LGKKLKIALLREARSQ
-578 NEIKAQVNTRLR
+578 LNTRLR

-595 LDKIRNEGGV
+595 LDKLRNEAGL
-605 GRMRAPTNVYSSHPP
+605 GRMREPTNVYKNYDNP
-620 HAGMDAEL
+620 L
-628 NLPSYIG
+628 
-635 GGAIG
+635 
-640 GGAIAAGISPTAFF
+640 GISSGAFF
-654 DVQNSLRDFA
+654 DVKNSLRDFA
-664 GDALGGKIGGLIRG
+664 GDALGGKIGGFLKG
-678 GNNPLF
+678 GNKPLF

>member
-13 KGSKG
+13 KEPKG
-18 SNAKATIAG
+18 TSAKTTIAG

-33 GINKTDGITP
+33 GIKKTDGITP
-43 ISILG
+43 ISLIG

-66 MLSSDW
+66 LLDNNW
-72 FGDLLESHPDH
+72 FGQLLESHPDY
-83 KRKKN
+83 KGKKKN
-88 SVSKDLS
+88 SKDLS

-100 NLSKDFPKTEGE
+100 NLSKDFPKAEGE

-153 TWDGYEEGVP
+153 TWDGQEEGVP
-163 SRLAQVLADT
+163 SRLAQVLGDT

-178 TPYENTDPVIFGFE
+178 TPYENTDPVMFGFE
-192 IIVDLVN
+192 IIIDLVN

-226 MGDFRQQFL
+226 MADFRQQFI

-240 KGTFR
+240 RGTFR

-259 YANTDSPSKMYSSG
+259 YANTDSASKMFSSG

-283 KITGLE
+283 KVQGLE

-301 ASIDYR
+301 SLVEYR
-307 KDILKL
+307 KDLLKL

-328 LYKLLYWSRPNG
+328 LYKLLYWSKPNG

-373 DLEVVKDNLSRYI
+373 DLEVVKDNLSRYV

-400 HDAEIDLSNTKTFD
+400 HDTEVDLGNPKTFD

-455 PGARSVIGAS
+455 PGARTVIGVTPS
-465 GSNNAY
+465 GEYA
-471 SDEKDIAVPRFY
+471 DEKDIAVPKFY
-483 TNSGGNTLRQNGVVT
+483 TNSGGNTLKQNGVGSAIVL
-498 AYVMDSY
+498 DSY
-505 NPSFT
+505 NPSFA

-519 TGSASKSSKKSGDE
+519 VGSASTSKKSGDE
-533 TQEGDAIDEKKALR
+533 TEEGDAMDEKSALR

-560 RSSKAGKA
+560 RSTKAGKA
-568 LGSKLKKTLQ
+568 LGSKLKTTLQ
-578 NEIKAQVNTRLR
+578 NEVRAQVNTRLR

-595 LDKIRNEGGV
+595 LDKLRNEGGL

-620 HAGMDAEL
+620 HAGMDRES
-628 NLPSYIG
+628 NLPNYIG
-635 GGAIG
+635 GGVIG
-640 GGAIAAGISPTAFF
+640 GGLLAAGVSPTSFF

-664 GDALGGKIGGLIRG
+664 GESLGGKIGGLIRG

>member
-1 MSKTKKDKELDS
+1 MGIFKKDTDSKES
-13 KGSKG
+13 KGS
-18 SNAKATIAG
+18 SAKTTISG
-27 LFNSIA
+27 IFNSIA
-33 GINKTDGITP
+33 GINKTDGVSP
-43 ISILG
+43 IALIG
-48 RGGNREK
+48 RGGKREK
-55 PGFTPNESYNT
+55 PGFTPNESYQPSKLFPQANIN
-66 MLSSDW
+66 LSHYW
-72 FGDLLESHPDH
+72 FGQLLESHPDY
-83 KRKKN
+83 KSGLFGKKK
-88 SVSKDLS
+88 SSKDLS

-100 NLSKDFPKTEGE
+100 NLSKDFPKSEDE

-163 SRLAQVLADT
+163 SRLAQVLGDT

-226 MGDFRQQFL
+226 MNDFRQQFI

-240 KGTFR
+240 KGTFKI
-245 VGPDKPTASIKTSN
+245 GPDKPTASIKTSN
-259 YANTDSPSKMYSSG
+259 YANTDSPSKLFSNG

-283 KITGLE
+283 KVSGLE
-289 KLIEANLPDKNK
+289 KLIEANIPDTNK
-301 ASIDYR
+301 SLVAYR
-307 KDILKL
+307 KDLLKL

-328 LYKLLYWSRPNG
+328 LYKLLYWSKPNG

-368 GITNG
+368 GVTNG

-400 HDAEIDLSNTKTFD
+400 HDLEVDLSNAKTFD
-414 DFVVTLDY
+414 DFTVTMDY
-422 KYATTKFERW
+422 KYVTTKFERW

-443 SYNNGAMWKVGN
+443 SYNNGAIWKVGN
-455 PGARSVIGAS
+455 PGARSAIGSTAS
-465 GSNNAY
+465 LNEY

-483 TNSGGNTLRQNGVVT
+483 TNSGGANGGTLRQNGVVS

-510 INESVEKPV
+510 INESVEKSLV
-519 TGSASKSSKKSGDE
+519 
-533 TQEGDAIDEKKALR
+533 DEKKDLR
-547 KKKRKEGFDAFKE
+547 KSKRKEGFDAFKE

-568 LGSKLKKTLQ
+568 LGSKLKTVLQ
-578 NEIKAQVNTRLR
+578 TELRAQINTRLR

-595 LDKIRNEGGV
+595 LDKIRNESGF
-605 GRMRAPTNVYSSHPP
+605 GRMREPTNVYKNYENIN
-620 HAGMDAEL
+620 AL
-628 NLPSYIG
+628 
-635 GGAIG
+635 
-640 GGAIAAGISPTAFF
+640 GISSGSFF

-664 GDALGGKIGGLIRG
+664 GDSLGGKIGGLIKG
-678 GNNPLF
+678 GNKSLF

>member
-1 MSKTKKDKELDS
+1 MGTETPKPEMGTKMSNKEIRQQ
-13 KGSKG
+13 KRKERR
-18 SNAKATIAG
+18 AKRFSARETISAIFG
-27 LFNSIA
+27 KIA
-33 GINKTDGITP
+33 GIQKTDGLSP
-43 ISILG
+43 ISLVG
-48 RGGNREK
+48 RGGKREI
-55 PGFTPNESYNT
+55 PGFTPNEAYNT
-66 MLSSDW
+66 NKTTDW
-72 FGDLLESHPDH
+72 YGNLLDSHPDY
-83 KRKKN
+83 KSKN
-88 SVSKDLS
+88 KSGKDLS

-100 NLSKDFPKTEGE
+100 NLSKVFPKSEDE

-123 NDTSMDY
+123 NDTSLDY

-163 SRLAQVLADT
+163 SRLAQLLGDT

-192 IIVDLVN
+192 IIIDLVN

-226 MGDFRQQFL
+226 MADFRQQFL

-240 KGTFR
+240 KGTFKI
-245 VGPDKPTASIKTSN
+245 GPDKPTASIKTSN
-259 YANTDSPSKMYSSG
+259 YANTDSPSQLYSNG

-283 KITGLE
+283 KIGGLE

-301 ASIDYR
+301 SLIEYR
-307 KDILKL
+307 KDLLKL

-328 LYKLLYWSRPNG
+328 LYKLLYWSKPNG

-368 GITNG
+368 GVTNG

-400 HDAEIDLSNTKTFD
+400 HDSEVDLGSIKTYD
-414 DFVVTLDY
+414 DFVVTMDY

-443 SYNNGAMWKVGN
+443 SYNNGAIWKVGN
-455 PGARSVIGAS
+455 PGARSSIGAS
-465 GSNNAY
+465 GSNNAF
-471 SDEKDIAVPRFY
+471 SDEIDIAVPKFY
-483 TNSGGNTLRQNGVVT
+483 TNSGGNTLRQNGVKE

-505 NPSFT
+505 NPSSF
-510 INESVEKPV
+510 INESVEKTP
-519 TGSASKSSKKSGDE
+519 TTTPSKKD
-533 TQEGDAIDEKKALR
+533 IR
-547 KKKRKEGFDAFKE
+547 KKKRKERFDAFKE
-560 RSSKAGKA
+560 RSSKAGKV
-568 LGSKLKKTLQ
+568 LGKKLKTALLREARSQ
-578 NEIKAQVNTRLR
+578 LNTRLR

-595 LDKIRNEGGV
+595 LDKLRNEAGL
-605 GRMRAPTNVYSSHPP
+605 GRMREPTNVYKNYDNP
-620 HAGMDAEL
+620 L
-628 NLPSYIG
+628 
-635 GGAIG
+635 
-640 GGAIAAGISPTAFF
+640 GISSGFFF
-654 DVQNSLRDFA
+654 DVKNSLRDFA
-664 GDALGGKIGGLIRG
+664 GDALGGKIGGFLKG
-678 GNNPLF
+678 GNKPLF

>member
-13 KGSKG
+13 KEPTGTS
-18 SNAKATIAG
+18 AKTTIAG

-33 GINKTDGITP
+33 GIKKTDGVSP
-43 ISILG
+43 ISLIG
-48 RGGNREK
+48 RSGRREK

-66 MLSSDW
+66 KDGSW
-72 FGDLLESHPDH
+72 YGQLLESHPDYSG
-83 KRKKN
+83 KKK
-88 SVSKDLS
+88 SSKDLS

-100 NLSKDFPKTEGE
+100 NLSKNFPKTEGE

-163 SRLAQVLADT
+163 SRLAQVLGDT

-178 TPYENTDPVIFGFE
+178 TPYENTDPVMFGFE
-192 IIVDLVN
+192 IIIDLIN

-226 MGDFRQQFL
+226 MNDFRQQFL
-235 KLFKT
+235 KIFKT

-245 VGPDKPTASIKTSN
+245 VGPDKPTASIKTSH
-259 YANTDSPSKMYSSG
+259 YANTDNGSKMFSSG

-283 KITGLE
+283 KIQGLE
-289 KLIEANLPDKNK
+289 KLIEANVPDKNK
-301 ASIDYR
+301 ALIEYR
-307 KDILKL
+307 KDLLKL

-328 LYKLLYWSRPNG
+328 LYKLLYWSKPNG

-368 GITNG
+368 GVTNG
-373 DLEVVKDNLSRYI
+373 DLEVVKDNLSRYV

-400 HDAEIDLSNTKTFD
+400 HESEIDLGNPKTFD

-455 PGARSVIGAS
+455 PGARSSFGPSAS
-465 GSNNAY
+465 TEGF

-483 TNSGGNTLRQNGVVT
+483 SNSGGNTLRQNGVGSAIVL
-498 AYVMDSY
+498 DSY

-510 INESVEKPV
+510 VNESVEKPV
-519 TGSASKSSKKSGDE
+519 TGSASTSKKSGDE
-533 TQEGDAIDEKKALR
+533 TQEGDAMDEKKALR

-560 RSSKAGKA
+560 RSTKAGKI
-568 LGSKLKKTLQ
+568 LGSKLKTTLQ
-578 NEIKAQVNTRLR
+578 NEVRAQVNTRLR

-595 LDKIRNEGGV
+595 LDKLRNEGGF
-605 GRMRAPTNVYSSHPP
+605 GRMREPTNVYKNYDNP
-620 HAGMDAEL
+620 L
-628 NLPSYIG
+628 
-635 GGAIG
+635 
-640 GGAIAAGISPTAFF
+640 GISSGAFF

-664 GDALGGKIGGLIRG
+664 GDALGGKIGGLIKG
-678 GNNPLF
+678 GNNSLF

>member
-13 KGSKG
+13 KEPTGTS
-18 SNAKATIAG
+18 AKTTIAG

-33 GINKTDGITP
+33 GIKKTDGVSP
-43 ISILG
+43 ISLIG
-48 RGGNREK
+48 RSGRREK

-66 MLSSDW
+66 KDGSW
-72 FGDLLESHPDH
+72 YGQLLESHPDYSG
-83 KRKKN
+83 KKK
-88 SVSKDLS
+88 SSKDLS

-100 NLSKDFPKTEGE
+100 NLSKNFPKTEGE

-163 SRLAQVLADT
+163 SRLAQVLGDT

-178 TPYENTDPVIFGFE
+178 TPYENTDPVMFGFE
-192 IIVDLVN
+192 IIIDLIN

-235 KLFKT
+235 KIFKT

-259 YANTDSPSKMYSSG
+259 YANTDNGSKMFSSG

-283 KITGLE
+283 KIQGLE
-289 KLIEANLPDKNK
+289 KLIEANVPDKNK
-301 ASIDYR
+301 ALIEYR
-307 KDILKL
+307 KDLLKL

-328 LYKLLYWSRPNG
+328 LYKLLYWSKPNG

-368 GITNG
+368 GVTNG
-373 DLEVVKDNLSRYI
+373 DLEVVKDNLSRYV

-400 HDAEIDLSNTKTFD
+400 HESEIDLGNPKTFD

-455 PGARSVIGAS
+455 PGARSSFGPSAS
-465 GSNNAY
+465 TEGF

-483 TNSGGNTLRQNGVVT
+483 SNSGGNTLRQNGVGSAIVL
-498 AYVMDSY
+498 DSY

-510 INESVEKPV
+510 VNESVEKPV
-519 TGSASKSSKKSGDE
+519 TGSASTSKKSGDE
-533 TQEGDAIDEKKALR
+533 TQEGDAMDEKKALR

-560 RSSKAGKA
+560 RSTKAGKI
-568 LGSKLKKTLQ
+568 LGSKLKTTLQ
-578 NEIKAQVNTRLR
+578 NEVRAQVNTRLR

-595 LDKIRNEGGV
+595 LDKLRNEGGF
-605 GRMRAPTNVYSSHPP
+605 GRMREPTNVYKNYDNP
-620 HAGMDAEL
+620 L
-628 NLPSYIG
+628 
-635 GGAIG
+635 
-640 GGAIAAGISPTAFF
+640 GISSGAFF

-664 GDALGGKIGGLIRG
+664 GDALGGKIGGLIKG
-678 GNNPLF
+678 GNNSLF